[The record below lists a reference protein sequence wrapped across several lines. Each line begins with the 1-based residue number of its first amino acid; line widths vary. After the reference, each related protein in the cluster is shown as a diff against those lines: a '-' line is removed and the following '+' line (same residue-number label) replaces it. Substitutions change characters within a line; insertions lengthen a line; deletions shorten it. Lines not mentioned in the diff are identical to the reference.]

1 MLYGFYCIVF
11 MSLRNIQRATTDLQ
25 AQKSLLK
32 HYKYQIRKVFQKVF
46 CLFVACLMFHSS
58 DAQKCYVLLAKCIP
72 FKHDLKKFYI
82 WNLLIS
88 KYTLL
93 IIRYEVQ
100 IYNMKYEYKNSLP
113 LDVVEKYYLLTH
125 HLLLRNKE
133 TWTSINDNWHSSHS
147 NFLEWKIGKSL
158 SWV

>member
-58 DAQKCYVLLAKCIP
+58 DAQKCYVRLAKSIP
-72 FKHDLKKFYI
+72 FKHDLKIYYI
-82 WNLLIS
+82 
-88 KYTLL
+88 
-93 IIRYEVQ
+93 
-100 IYNMKYEYKNSLP
+100 
-113 LDVVEKYYLLTH
+113 
-125 HLLLRNKE
+125 
-133 TWTSINDNWHSSHS
+133 
-147 NFLEWKIGKSL
+147 
-158 SWV
+158 